1 MKNRQFITIL
11 AVIIIWFIY
20 FWYKIDNMQRYI
32 TNIDQNVAT
41 IDERIVWYIK
51 PQLESI
57 YDKYIYGLNN

>member
-1 MKNRQFITIL
+1 
-11 AVIIIWFIY
+11 
-20 FWYKIDNMQRYI
+20 MQRYI
-32 TNIDQNVAT
+32 TNIDNNVAT